1 MLVLGWFAVLLG
13 VLATLWADG
22 AFAKI
27 DWRSVRTCFPNH
39 APTKRV
45 LSEAPRGKANSHA
58 PPRLVRSR
66 IWDAGRDNVTG
77 HSSQVR

>member
-1 MLVLGWFAVLLG
+1 VLVLGWFAVLLG

-27 DWRSVRTCFPNH
+27 DRRPVRTYFPNH

-45 LSEAPRGKANSHA
+45 LSEAPRGKAN
-58 PPRLVRSR
+58 
-66 IWDAGRDNVTG
+66 
-77 HSSQVR
+77 